1 MSRLTRSIY
10 FMLALALGGVAVVA
24 APHTA
29 SAASSVADIAT
40 FF

>member
-29 SAASSVADIAT
+29 SAGGIFAARFD
-40 FF
+40 